1 MIDIDILQTFC
12 FNKNYVWKF
21 SLAGFFVFKR
31 RSKKWVQAHPL
42 GISFEKLVNK
52 SKGMVRGGGVTKGGG
67 GWWVH
72 VKHAG
77 TDVILWVS
85 FILWTKHS

>member
-1 MIDIDILQTFC
+1 MF
-12 FNKNYVWKF
+12 
-21 SLAGFFVFKR
+21 
-31 RSKKWVQAHPL
+31 
-42 GISFEKLVNK
+42 
-52 SKGMVRGGGVTKGGG
+52 RGGGVTKGGG

>member
-1 MIDIDILQTFC
+1 MFDSILLTFC

-21 SLAGFFVFKR
+21 ALAESFVFKR

-52 SKGMVRGGGVTKGGG
+52 LKGMVRGGGVTKGGG